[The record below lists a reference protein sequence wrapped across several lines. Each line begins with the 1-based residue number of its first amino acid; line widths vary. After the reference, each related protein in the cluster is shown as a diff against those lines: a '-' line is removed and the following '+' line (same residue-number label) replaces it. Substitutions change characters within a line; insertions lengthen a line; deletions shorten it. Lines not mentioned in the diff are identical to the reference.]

1 MIKSPLYDYNLD
13 KNFFLTKF
21 DFVDLINAEE

>member
-13 KNFFLTKF
+13 KNFFLAKF